1 MPENS
6 GQEKTEPATS
16 KRRQEARKKGQVARS
31 PEISS
36 AMVSDGFDGVF
47 LFWRRLVVL
56 ESVGVYQ
63 RDLSEYRYLADLYYD
78 RCQRLFCG
86 CDL

>member
-31 PEISS
+31 TEISS
-36 AMVSDGFDGVF
+36 AMVLMVSMGFF

-56 ESVGVYQ
+56 EYVGVYQ
-63 RDLSEYRYLADLYYD
+63 RDLSEYRYLADL
-78 RCQRLFCG
+78 
-86 CDL
+86 